1 MEKAIGRS
9 NLMLVELDKG
19 VLART
24 SIPGENHSALRAG
37 FAGYT
42 SNPRW
47 CASKFVAWRTGRS
60 WRDALQNGT
69 LAIRQSDS
77 MLVPAEEAQP
87 CTKSQPQKNRKL
99 FGGFNHRHQAH
110 SINDT
115 PHMQQA

>member
-24 SIPGENHSALRAG
+24 SIPIDNHSALRAG
-37 FAGYT
+37 FAGFT

-60 WRDALQNGT
+60 WRDALQKGT
-69 LAIRQSDS
+69 LVIRQSDS
-77 MLVPAEEAQP
+77 MLVPAEEVQP
-87 CTKSQPQKNRKL
+87 CAKTQPEKKRKF
-99 FGGFNHRHQAH
+99 FGNLRHQAH
-110 SINDT
+110 AMNEA